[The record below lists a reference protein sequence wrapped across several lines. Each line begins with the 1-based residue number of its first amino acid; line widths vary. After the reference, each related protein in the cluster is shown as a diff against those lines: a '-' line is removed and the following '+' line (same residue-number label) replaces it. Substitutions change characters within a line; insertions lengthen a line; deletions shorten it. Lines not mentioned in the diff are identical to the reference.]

1 MKQKDWTDQLRD
13 RLADHQAP
21 VNDDLWADIEARLDQ
36 AAPTPR
42 PLLRRLRW
50 PAVAAAAVALL
61 LGSSTLLL
69 WDGSESEPHMMATAP
84 VAPIETDELI
94 TAQVPADEPVT
105 AQVPADEPVTAQVRA
120 NQPSRSATEVTAEP
134 TNEEA
139 ETTPTEQE
147 ETETPERADTLRA
160 PTMPSPHR
168 TTTPTPTPHITH
180 QQKPLLA
187 ATFYTEN
194 GFADWQ
200 QSERVL
206 MSREMA
212 DRFAASEYANGSR
225 AQSPVWLADFEE
237 RQHHDRP
244 LTLGLRVSY
253 SLNSRLSLSSGLV
266 YTRLHS
272 EFTTVMR
279 GEGVERQQTLHYV
292 GLPLSVQYRLLRYR
306 RFSLYASAGTE
317 VDWNV
322 SARLSTQGTTTDGER
337 DRCQWSF
344 CGSMGMAY
352 DLTPALSVYAEPGI
366 HHYPDNHSTVQ
377 NYFKDRP
384 TAFSLQMGLRLQLGK
399 KE

>member
-13 RLADHQAP
+13 RLADQQAP
-21 VNDDLWADIEARLDQ
+21 VTDDLWAGIEARLDQ
-36 AAPTPR
+36 EHAPR

-61 LGSSTLLL
+61 LGGSTLLL
-69 WDGSESEPHMMATAP
+69 WNTPSTEPDVTAMA
-84 VAPIETDELI
+84 
-94 TAQVPADEPVT
+94 PADPILS
-105 AQVPADEPVTAQVRA
+105 
-120 NQPSRSATEVTAEP
+120 SRSEALDRRTLATEGTQEGEARRSTEERLLPKERKNEALDRRTLAAEG
-134 TNEEA
+134 TQEGEEA
-139 ETTPTEQE
+139 RSE
-147 ETETPERADTLRA
+147 EEPEAPEPADTLRT
-160 PTMPSPHR
+160 PSVPSPHR
-168 TTTPTPTPHITH
+168 TTVTPTPRIS

-200 QSERVL
+200 QSERVM

-212 DRFAASEYANGSR
+212 DRFATSEYANGSR

-244 LTLGLRVSY
+244 LIIGLRVSY
-253 SLNSRLSLSSGLV
+253 PLTSRLSLSSGLV

-279 GEGVERQQTLHYV
+279 GEEVERQQTLHYV
-292 GLPLSVQYRLLRYR
+292 GLPLSAQYRLLRYR
-306 RFSLYASAGTE
+306 RLSLYASAGTE

-322 SARLSTQGTTTDGER
+322 SARLSTQGTTTDAEK
-337 DRCQWSF
+337 DRRQWSLS
-344 CGSMGMAY
+344 GSMGLAC
-352 DLTPALSVYAEPGI
+352 DLTPALSVYLEPGI
-366 HHYPDNHSTVQ
+366 RHYPDNHSAVQ

-384 TAFSLQMGLRLQLGK
+384 TAFSLQAGLRLQLGK